1 MNFRYIM
8 DIVSL
13 DNEDVVEDFD
23 DVKKDLLERVRH
35 LSDYQINNDNTRL
48 SFGIQ
53 VSLNCN

>member
-13 DNEDVVEDFD
+13 DNEDVVEDSD